1 MLHHECRH
9 MAVHLRNTDKEPTI
23 TMDSPETAELRLMT
37 SYPSEDKTPVGD
49 VSRNST
55 QHVHR
60 DDGQPGDV
68 GRGMESTRIEYN
80 AYATPQQSAGLANT
94 NRKGHFRCDSSFY
107 DAVRLYLGGNGR
119 PDMLV
124 CPKLLL

>member
-1 MLHHECRH
+1 MMTPSMISEGEGIASKMDTVYKEAALPGSHKGLGSSAMLHHKCRH
-9 MAVHLRNTDKEPTI
+9 MAAHLRNTDKEPTI

-60 DDGQPGDV
+60 DDGQQSAV
-68 GRGMESTRIEYN
+68 GRGMELTMYWI
-80 AYATPQQSAGLANT
+80 TQ
-94 NRKGHFRCDSSFY
+94 
-107 DAVRLYLGGNGR
+107 
-119 PDMLV
+119 
-124 CPKLLL
+124 

>member
-1 MLHHECRH
+1 MDALYNETALPGSHKDLGSLAMLHHKCRH
-9 MAVHLRNTDKEPTI
+9 MAAHLRNTDKEPTI

-60 DDGQPGDV
+60 DDGQQSAV
-68 GRGMESTRIEYN
+68 GRGMELTMYWI
-80 AYATPQQSAGLANT
+80 TQ
-94 NRKGHFRCDSSFY
+94 
-107 DAVRLYLGGNGR
+107 
-119 PDMLV
+119 
-124 CPKLLL
+124 